1 MGTFLCPP
9 ESTPSAKQN
18 KLSGLERFVRGC
30 MRRGNPG
37 FCLNNVLCTAILSV
51 VLLHC
56 YGAHASRLGQEV
68 SSSTERVVHV
78 HGIVLDA
85 VTNKPIGRALVTAM
99 DAATM
104 TNGDG
109 TFDCN
114 LRVPSDNA
122 AGGFISGLGGRG
134 PGNGETQV
142 GVIARRPGYLAMQRP
157 SIFVPPG
164 KGSDQPELQIK
175 LIPES
180 ILRGRIATPG
190 PTPPMGV
197 QVQLLRKQIQ
207 DGRATWT
214 LAGDV
219 ATNSHGEYRF
229 ADLSAS
235 DYKVMTREWLQNG
248 SPIPVAD
255 KQIVGYPP
263 AYYPNE
269 ADIGSATPIHIGPG
283 ETAQADLSLH
293 AEPYFR
299 VSIPVMN
306 AAAGNGISVELE
318 DKSGSSGFSLGFNPQ
333 SQMIEGFLPNGAY
346 NVRVTS
352 FGPAQARAAGRIE
365 VAGGPVRGSPISLM
379 PGGSISVIVR
389 EEYTA
394 DTGGGAP
401 GGPIMAITDRNGNV
415 PSRLLNLMLQP
426 DQANEITST
435 LRPTS
440 GKGNDDLVVE
450 NVWEGK
456 YRLSVMPFRGYVAS
470 ATAHGVDLLH
480 NLLIVGPTGT
490 SAPIEITLRDDT
502 AWLDGTV
509 SVDESSDGDQG
520 EYGPSLFIFCVPI
533 GNDNGA
539 IVRTAGVVDGK
550 FALQN
555 LAPGRYLV
563 LAYRSFTPQL
573 EYRNEEILREYESKG
588 TIVTLEPGQ
597 KAQITVSKV
606 MGDKE

>member
-1 MGTFLCPP
+1 
-9 ESTPSAKQN
+9 
-18 KLSGLERFVRGC
+18 
-30 MRRGNPG
+30 MRKGNPS
-37 FCLNNVLCTAILSV
+37 FCCFNLVQCTVILPV
-51 VLLHC
+51 ALLLC
-56 YGAHASRLGQEV
+56 YGAQASRLGQEV
-68 SSSTERVVHV
+68 DSSAERVVHV

-85 VTNKPIGRALVTAM
+85 LTNKPIGRALVTTM

-109 TFDCN
+109 QFDCD
-114 LRVPSDNA
+114 LRFPPNNA
-122 AGGFISGLGGRG
+122 AGGFISGLGGPG
-134 PGNGETQV
+134 PGGGENQV
-142 GVIARRPGYLAMQRP
+142 AVIARKPGYLALQRP
-157 SIFVPPG
+157 SILVLPK
-164 KGSDQPELQIK
+164 KGSDEPEVQIK
-175 LIPES
+175 LTPES
-180 ILRGRIATPG
+180 IMRGRIATPG

-214 LAGDV
+214 QAGDV

-229 ADLSAS
+229 ADLSAG
-235 DYKVMTREWLQNG
+235 DYKVMTREWVQNG
-248 SPIPVAD
+248 SPISVSGD
-255 KQIVGYPP
+255 QIKGYPP

-299 VSIPVMN
+299 VNIPVMN
-306 AAAGNGISVELE
+306 FSAGNGLSVGVE

-352 FGPAQARAAGRIE
+352 FGPVQGSATGKIE

-379 PGGSISVIVR
+379 PGGSIPIIVR

-394 DTGGGAP
+394 DTGSGAP
-401 GGPIMAITDRNGNV
+401 RGVFMTVRSGSG
-415 PSRLLNLMLQP
+415 PSRSLNLMLQP
-426 DQANEITST
+426 DQANGITAT
-435 LRPTS
+435 LRPIS

-480 NLLIVGPTGT
+480 NLLVVGLAGT

-509 SVDESSDGDQG
+509 SVDESSDGGQG
-520 EYGPSLFIFCVPI
+520 AYRPNLFIFCIPI
-533 GNDNGA
+533 GNDNAG
-539 IVRTAGVVDGK
+539 IVQTAGVVDGK

-563 LAYRSFTPQL
+563 LAYRSFSPQL

-588 TIVTLEPGQ
+588 TIVTLEAGQ

-606 MGDKE
+606 MGDEE

>member
-1 MGTFLCPP
+1 MLP
-9 ESTPSAKQN
+9 K
-18 KLSGLERFVRGC
+18 
-30 MRRGNPG
+30 
-37 FCLNNVLCTAILSV
+37 
-51 VLLHC
+51 
-56 YGAHASRLGQEV
+56 
-68 SSSTERVVHV
+68 
-78 HGIVLDA
+78 
-85 VTNKPIGRALVTAM
+85 
-99 DAATM
+99 
-104 TNGDG
+104 
-109 TFDCN
+109 
-114 LRVPSDNA
+114 
-122 AGGFISGLGGRG
+122 
-134 PGNGETQV
+134 
-142 GVIARRPGYLAMQRP
+142 
-157 SIFVPPG
+157 
-164 KGSDQPELQIK
+164 KGSDEPEVQIK
-175 LIPES
+175 LTPES
-180 ILRGRIATPG
+180 IMRGRIATPG

-214 LAGDV
+214 QAGDV

-229 ADLSAS
+229 ADLSAG
-235 DYKVMTREWLQNG
+235 DYKVMTREWVQNG
-248 SPIPVAD
+248 SSISVSGD
-255 KQIVGYPP
+255 QIKGYPP

-299 VSIPVMN
+299 VNIPVMN
-306 AAAGNGISVELE
+306 FSAGNGLSVGVE

-352 FGPAQARAAGRIE
+352 FGPVQGSATGKIE

-379 PGGSISVIVR
+379 PGGSIPIIVR

-394 DTGGGAP
+394 DTGSSAP
-401 GGPIMAITDRNGNV
+401 RGVFMTVRSGSG
-415 PSRLLNLMLQP
+415 PSRSLNLMLQP
-426 DQANEITST
+426 DQANGITAT

-480 NLLIVGPTGT
+480 NLLVVGLAGT

-509 SVDESSDGDQG
+509 SVDESSDGGQG
-520 EYGPSLFIFCVPI
+520 AYRPNLFIFCIPI
-533 GNDNGA
+533 GNDNAG
-539 IVRTAGVVDGK
+539 IVQTAGVVDGK

-563 LAYRSFTPQL
+563 LAYRTFTPQL

-588 TIVTLEPGQ
+588 TMVTLEPGK
-597 KAQITVSKV
+597 KAQVTVSKV
-606 MGDKE
+606 MGDEE